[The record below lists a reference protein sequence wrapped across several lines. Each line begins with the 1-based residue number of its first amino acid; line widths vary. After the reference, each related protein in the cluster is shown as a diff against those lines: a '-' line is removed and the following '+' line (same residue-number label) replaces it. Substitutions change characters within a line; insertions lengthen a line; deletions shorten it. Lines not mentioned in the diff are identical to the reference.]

1 MVGICI
7 TSEVKRAVN
16 ETAEQLIQQ
25 YEAYVSGEYVPSP
38 NSKIMEQS
46 RISSVGSRPSSQIE
60 LLYENTAILNKFIH
74 TDKIKGQISLIS
86 YPHIYNRIKKNGFIT
101 PYEVDTFVKDSMIY
115 THSNFLQNVFTPGS
129 LVDFKV
135 SSKEYV
141 EQGNNDDLTSILE
154 LSNDDIA
161 AKLALEEFNYYLGTL
176 FKTDESVSSF
186 CEMVPSIFAKFDR
199 FAHVFNG
206 FKSMIGYVSEKITN
220 FKNKIAGQSFKQ
232 LVSVVQNY
240 VQKIFT
246 EQMERLKRFKLSVLT
261 STKTIRPRIA
271 NHFSKLKDDA
281 ESFFTEENMVSIKGT
296 VAAQIQYVLDFFK
309 DPDIEEIQ
317 YIIYRFC
324 TLLTTLKNL
333 FNMKIEPLKKAV
345 QAFDETNLALQTA
358 SNKATAGA
366 LRAGAI
372 RFEPQQYDAV
382 KTEQYEYV
390 KSRSHEENGNYNPQ
404 LIEITPMDDE
414 GVTAWNNGNGDS
426 RIGFSGRWVSVL
438 GAEGWHGVKPQVRRM
453 IMQVQ
458 AAFGKRL
465 IINSGYRPRW
475 YNDQT
480 PNAAKNSLHIS
491 GIALDVRWEGFN
503 QNTAHGEFKNICKQ
517 VGFTGFSKRGK
528 YNSFIHI
535 DLGNREFN

>member
-1 MVGICI
+1 MVSKILNG
-7 TSEVKRAVN
+7 EVERAVSN
-16 ETAEQLIQQ
+16 TADQLIQQ

-38 NSKIMEQS
+38 NSNIMEQS
-46 RISSVGSRPSSQIE
+46 RASSVGPRPSSQIE

-74 TDKIKGQISLIS
+74 TDKIKVQISVVS
-86 YPHIYNRIKKNGFIT
+86 YPHVYKRIQKNGFIT
-101 PYEVDTFVKDSMIY
+101 PYEVDSFVKESMTY
-115 THSNFLQNVFTPGS
+115 THSNFLQNVFTSGS
-129 LVDFKV
+129 LVEFKV

-141 EQGNNDDLTSILE
+141 EQGNHEDLTAILE

-186 CEMVPSIFAKFDR
+186 CEMVPSIFDKFDR

-206 FKSMIGYVSEKITN
+206 FKSMVGYVSEKISN
-220 FKNKIAGQSFKQ
+220 FKNKIAGQSFNQ

-246 EQMERLKRFKLSVLT
+246 EQMERLKRFKLDVL
-261 STKTIRPRIA
+261 SSAKTIRPRIA
-271 NHFSKLKDDA
+271 NHFTKLKDDV
-281 ESFFTEENMVSIKGT
+281 ESFFTEENMDSIKGT
-296 VAAQIQYVLDFFK
+296 ITAQIQYVLDFFK

-324 TLLTTLKNL
+324 SLLTTLKNL

-372 RFEPQQYDAV
+372 RFEPQQYDTV
-382 KTEQYEYV
+382 KTEQYNYV
-390 KSRSHEENGNYNPQ
+390 KSRSHEKSGNYNPQ

-414 GVTAWNNGNGDS
+414 GVTPWNNGKGDS
-426 RIGFSGRWVSVL
+426 RIGFNGQWVSKL
-438 GAEGWHGVKPQVRRM
+438 GVEGWHGVKPQVRRM

-475 YNDQT
+475 YNDT
-480 PNAAKNSLHIS
+480 IANSAKNSLHIS

-503 QNTAHGEFKNICKQ
+503 QSTAHGEFKNICKQ

-535 DLGNREFN
+535 DLGNREFS